1 MGVST
6 DEAMRAFRARLDSGG
21 FSFPIYNNSDPS
33 YQFTDIPATF
43 GVMVFDVQGSTLVAF
58 GGGRGQNVY
67 RNTALGSVYVFTPAS
82 TGSYDAAATAAK
94 PVADHLRSYRDDVIS
109 IFNADVEPF
118 GPGADFSIPG
128 LSSEVSNYSG
138 ALVAAVVMFDQI
150 G

>member
-33 YQFTDIPATF
+33 YQFTDVPATF

-67 RNTALGSVYVFTPAS
+67 RNNALGAVYVFTPS
-82 TGSYDAAATAAK
+82 NQGSYDSAATAAK
-94 PVADHLRSYRDDVIS
+94 PVADHLRSYRDDTIS
-109 IFNADVEPF
+109 IFKADVASF
-118 GPGADFSIPG
+118 GPGSDFSIPG
-128 LSSEVSNYSG
+128 LVSEVSNYTG
-138 ALVAAVVMFDQI
+138 ALVEAFVIFDQI